1 MTTPVEIP
9 IDAYRRTDFI
19 VLHAGDEIAV
29 RLEETSA
36 ALDRLLAELGAATGI
51 FITGWNPYSVLTAPE
66 LNHAANAR
74 MAALFAERG
83 IRALPHVGRAHSGD
97 WTEDGFF
104 ALDLDPTEA
113 LAIARAFDQIAVVH
127 IALGGLAQ
135 LLLTGLRAR

>member
-1 MTTPVEIP
+1 MTTPAEIP

-19 VLHAGDEIAV
+19 VLHAGDELVV
-29 RLEETSA
+29 RLDETSA
-36 ALDRLLAELGAATGI
+36 ALDRLLAQLGASSGV
-51 FITGWNPYSVLTAPE
+51 FITGWNPFSTLTAPE
-66 LNHAANAR
+66 QNHAANER
-74 MAALFAERG
+74 MAALFAERA

-97 WTEDGFF
+97 WSEDGFF

-135 LLLTGLRAR
+135 LCFTGLHAR